1 MPEAEVHEELQ
12 RLADSIGDALGSRR
26 VATAESCT
34 AGAVAQALATGDGA
48 SQWLLGGVVSYH
60 RDVKYEVLGV
70 PRGPVVNAPAAEA
83 MARGVCRVLGADV
96 SVAITGAAGPDG
108 QDGAEPGTV
117 FLAFAGRDDG
127 TGDARVDVEEHH
139 FPGSPAEVCFAA
151 TKAALEGLATRLG
164 GGWPRDGAATQGE
177 DRPAAARP

>member
-1 MPEAEVHEELQ
+1 MAEADVRQELQ
-12 RLADSIGDALGSRR
+12 RLATEIGELLGDRR

-34 AGAVAQALATGDGA
+34 AGAVAQALASGDGA

-60 RDVKYEVLGV
+60 RDVKYGLLGV
-70 PRGPVVNAPAAEA
+70 PRGPVVNPTAAEA

-117 FLAFAGRDDG
+117 FVAYAVDDG
-127 TGDARVDVEEHH
+127 ADAQQLGAQQVDVEEHH
-139 FPGSPAEVCFAA
+139 FPGSPTEVCSAA
-151 TKAALEGLATRLG
+151 TKAAIEGLAARLRRSTAVRAG
-164 GGWPRDGAATQGE
+164 T
-177 DRPAAARP
+177 DRGDRHLR

>member
-1 MPEAEVHEELQ
+1 MAPTEVPDELQ
-12 RLADSIGDALGSRR
+12 RLATTIGEALGERR

-48 SQWLLGGVVSYH
+48 SDWLLGGVVSYH
-60 RDVKYEVLGV
+60 RDVKYELLGV
-70 PRGPVVNAPAAEA
+70 RRGPVVNAPAADA

-117 FLAFAGRDDG
+117 FVAFAIGG
-127 TGDARVDVEEHH
+127 AGGDEVHVDVEEHH
-139 FPGSPAEVCFAA
+139 FPGSPAEVCAAA
-151 TKAALEGLATRLG
+151 TKAAVEGLAARLVG
-164 GGWPRDGAATQGE
+164 PSAPARSGVGARHVG
-177 DRPAAARP
+177 